1 MQTDL
6 NNITSVETLESM
18 AYKQIRFLNQTQTNI
33 QLIEQRIAQLQEQSD
48 KQPEEAVTIADV
60 IESED

>member
-48 KQPEEAVTIADV
+48 KQPEEVVTIADV
-60 IESED
+60 IELED

>member
-48 KQPEEAVTIADV
+48 KQPEEVVTIADV

>member
-1 MQTDL
+1 
-6 NNITSVETLESM
+6 M

-48 KQPEEAVTIADV
+48 KQPEEVVTIADV